1 MQGTT
6 PLSFSVC
13 SEVST
18 WPDRFSGR
26 TVRRAKHCS
35 SVVWCGSLI
44 VLQNLHTAFVVTF
57 PSTLMSSIVNHFH
70 DPALLPLGITPPDTA
85 ECCSSW
91 PPGRPGGGELIRWID
106 LEPTPSWQNRSRDMK
121 NRIQMQIRS
130 VELLVMVV
138 LVLVDVVAVM
148 MNLMMKMRLRD
159 SGRRRCRIDDAC
171 VIVVA
176 VVIR

>member
-1 MQGTT
+1 MR
-6 PLSFSVC
+6 LACVLY
-13 SEVST
+13 
-18 WPDRFSGR
+18 
-26 TVRRAKHCS
+26 
-35 SVVWCGSLI
+35 LI
-44 VLQNLHTAFVVTF
+44 
-57 PSTLMSSIVNHFH
+57 
-70 DPALLPLGITPPDTA
+70 ALLTCLPVHTWKA
-85 ECCSSW
+85 
-91 PPGRPGGGELIRWID
+91 ELIRWID